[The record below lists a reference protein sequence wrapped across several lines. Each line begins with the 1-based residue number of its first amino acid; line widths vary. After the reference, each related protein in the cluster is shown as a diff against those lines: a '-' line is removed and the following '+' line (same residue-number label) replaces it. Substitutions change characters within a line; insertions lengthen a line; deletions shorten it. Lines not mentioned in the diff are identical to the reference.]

1 MIFHPLRVIG
11 LGFNAPELKNKHL
24 QSQEQTGKLDM
35 NAGGM
40 ETSFGVPIEIKNKA
54 ELKFLYELYN
64 PEAKA
69 KDAAAG
75 SFKEAAGELAFFT
88 TGSMAG
94 QHPWKL
100 YKDEGKM
107 KNFLRMA
114 AGAIK
119 SGGIGAAIGMAAL
132 SIFSLPAL
140 SVIPIGGSIGIAA
153 GAAIGGTIG
162 AVKGAFTRKKGAEIN
177 AFEALAR
184 LSNNEPVTFQEKK
197 KREIGISVPF
207 PVNVQLGSISFYSD
221 HGEGS
226 VLSSFND
233 LKLFHDMEAQQI
245 QQPDPAKKQV

>member
-1 MIFHPLRVIG
+1 
-11 LGFNAPELKNKHL
+11 
-24 QSQEQTGKLDM
+24 
-35 NAGGM
+35 M

-88 TGSMAG
+88 TGTMAG

-100 YKDEGKM
+100 YKDEGQM
-107 KNFLRMA
+107 KNFLRMT
-114 AGAIK
+114 AGAVK

-140 SVIPIGGSIGIAA
+140 AVLPIGGTIGIAT

-162 AVKGAFTRKKGAEIN
+162 AIKGAFSRRKGVEIN

-184 LSNNEPVTFQEKK
+184 LSNNEPVNFQEKK
-197 KREIGISVPF
+197 KREIGISIPF
-207 PVNVQLGSISFYSD
+207 PVNVQLGSLSFYSD

-226 VLSSFND
+226 VLSDFKD
-233 LKLFHDMEAQQI
+233 LKLFHEMQAQQI
-245 QQPDPAKKQV
+245 QDPDENKNKK